1 MSDAR
6 KVFVASVLALTAA
19 ATPALAQ
26 RDGPAPRPL
35 PLPWEPE
42 HPAVGK
48 SDEFRLVGRVLEI
61 DRSKR
66 MVKLDTDE
74 GVQVVPA
81 PAMTIA
87 AIRPGDLISVPRS
100 PDDALNALP
109 RQTPRR

>member
-1 MSDAR
+1 MTDVR
-6 KVFVASVLALTAA
+6 KLFVVSVLALAA
-19 ATPALAQ
+19 GATPALAQ
-26 RDGPAPRPL
+26 RDGTTPRSL

-48 SDEFRLVGRVLEI
+48 SDEFRVVGRVLAI

-66 MVKLDTDE
+66 MVKLDTDQ

-87 AIRPGDLISVPRS
+87 AIREGDLISVPRS
-100 PDDALNALP
+100 PDDAVNALP